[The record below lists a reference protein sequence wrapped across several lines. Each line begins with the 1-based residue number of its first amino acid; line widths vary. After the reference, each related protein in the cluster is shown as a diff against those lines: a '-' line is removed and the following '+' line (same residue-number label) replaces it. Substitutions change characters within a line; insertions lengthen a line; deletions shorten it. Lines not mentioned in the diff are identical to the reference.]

1 MCRGPGAEA
10 SLRHLT
16 PPARSRGARSGLW
29 HWSRAVLW
37 TRAVGQE
44 VVSGGPSQ
52 GGGRGGGAL
61 MLVDGVRLLPQE
73 KSRVVGRSLSPESTG
88 RLSRGGAV
96 RLRVRGGLGSH
107 GGGAGAG
114 LRREGTARRGVA
126 QGTASGM
133 RH

>member
-1 MCRGPGAEA
+1 MSSGARSSMCRGPGAEA
-10 SLRHLT
+10 SMRHLT

-73 KSRVVGRSLSPESTG
+73 KSRVVG
-88 RLSRGGAV
+88 
-96 RLRVRGGLGSH
+96 
-107 GGGAGAG
+107 GGGSV
-114 LRREGTARRGVA
+114 LQSET
-126 QGTASGM
+126 GM
-133 RH
+133 LILAVLSENSLEFGEFRFALKFEVSII